1 VRLWPRSLAAQ
12 IAVLIGA
19 ALFVAQAINFAFL
32 LQERQARR
40 LNSSTSGAIFAAVDA
55 ADRVERGQPPAH
67 RRQRWHEVQVGPQSL
82 ARGEPMPE
90 VEERLLTALGEA
102 GLRAGRVAA
111 AASPVGNVPA
121 WRPEPSA
128 AQKRQPRNLLIVSA
142 ELSQGR
148 WVNILWPLPSSDWRP
163 VWGVLWQTAIIFA
176 ALLLAAIWIGRYA
189 ARPLRALTDAAARF
203 GPDAAAADPVPAQ
216 GPEDIRRLIA
226 SFNDM
231 RRRIIEMLAEK
242 DRMLGAIGHDLRTPL
257 ASLRLRA
264 EGVEDEQERERM
276 IATIEEMTG
285 TLEDILSLARAG
297 RSSEAPERVD
307 LAALVDAVAEDL
319 RALGHDVTV
328 EEGDRLPV
336 RLRPILVTR
345 AVRNVIDNAVKYAG
359 RARIRVRREGEAA
372 IVEVEDEGPGI
383 PEEDLGRVM
392 EGFVRLET
400 SRNRGT
406 GGSGLGLTIARAIL
420 REEGGELGLE
430 NREGGGLKAT
440 LRLPIRPAQGG

>member
-1 VRLWPRSLAAQ
+1 MRLWPRSLAAQ
-12 IAVLIGA
+12 IAMLIGA
-19 ALFVAQAINFAFL
+19 ALFVAQAINFGFL

-40 LNSSTSGAIFAAVDA
+40 LNSSTSGAIFATVDA
-55 ADRVERGQPPAH
+55 VDRVERGQPPAH
-67 RRQRWHEVQVGPQSL
+67 RRQRWHEVQVGSQSL
-82 ARGEPMPE
+82 ARGQRMPE

-111 AASPVGNVPA
+111 ASAPVANVPA

-128 AQKRQPRNLLIVSA
+128 ERKQQPENLLIVAAEVSA
-142 ELSQGR
+142 GR
-148 WVNILWPLPSSDWRP
+148 WVNILWPLRP
-163 VWGVLWQTAIIFA
+163 ADSRLAWDVLWQTAIIFA

-189 ARPLRALTDAAARF
+189 ARPLRALTEAAAAF
-203 GPDAAAADPVPAQ
+203 GPDATAAEPVPAH

-231 RRRIIEMLAEK
+231 RRRILEMLAEK

-264 EGVEDEQERERM
+264 ESVEDEQERERM
-276 IATIEEMTG
+276 AATIEEMTR

-297 RSSEAPERVD
+297 RSSETPERVD

-328 EEGDRLPV
+328 EDGNRLPV

-359 RARIRVRREGEAA
+359 RANVRVRSEGETAL
-372 IVEVEDEGPGI
+372 VEVEDQGPGI
-383 PEEDLGRVM
+383 PERDIGRVM

-400 SRNRGT
+400 SRNRET

-420 REEGGELGLE
+420 REEGGELKLE
-430 NREGGGLKAT
+430 NRQGGGLRAT
-440 LRLPIRPAQGG
+440 LRLPIRPATTS